1 MRCVFAIALAGFV
14 AACAISAD
22 ERRDD
27 TMEDKNV
34 KTASGLEYTELLEG
48 KGDPAKPGHTV
59 EVHYTGWLK
68 DGTKFDSSL
77 DRGRPFSFT
86 IGGRQVIQGWEEGLQ
101 GMRVGGKRKL
111 IIPYQLA
118 YGDRGH
124 PPVIPAKAELTF
136 EVELLKIK

>member
-1 MRCVFAIALAGFV
+1 MKPKLWFCFAAVAGLFFC
-14 AACAISAD
+14 AACLLLQAD
-22 ERRDD
+22 DKKKDD
-27 TMEDKNV
+27 KKDEKVIEKD
-34 KTASGLEYTELLEG
+34 SGLKYVEIKVGDGKEAK
-48 KGDPAKPGHTV
+48 KGDAV

-68 DGTKFDSSL
+68 DGTKFDSSV

-118 YGDRGH
+118 Y
-124 PPVIPAKAELTF
+124 
-136 EVELLKIK
+136 